1 MRVSLYV
8 VAKNDFSF
16 IEEGM
21 KLYTER
27 IKRYIPFEVFIIKK
41 LKFINAEQVKKEE
54 GKEILSKLKPSD
66 IVVIL
71 DDKGK
76 EFTSTAFA
84 SFLENKMAIG
94 NKRLVFIIG
103 GAYGFSEE
111 VYLRSNEKVS
121 LSKMT
126 FSHQLI
132 RLVFMEQIYRAFTI
146 IKGEPYHH
154 I

>member
-94 NKRLVFIIG
+94 TKRLVFIIG